1 MFTIKAYNCG
11 HTYIDNCDSV
21 EIFDST
27 SPIFDEE
34 VKLLNEGFVKL
45 TGSDEDAESPFAFIR
60 TTQGNMNGI
69 RPLFEHDTAYVLND
83 YGKTI
88 ESVRFIPTVSD

>member
-21 EIFDST
+21 EIIDKT

-34 VKLLNEGFVKL
+34 VKLIDDHFAEL
-45 TGSDEDAESPFAFIR
+45 TESDDKYAPPFAFIR
-60 TTQGNMNGI
+60 TVQGNMHGI
-69 RPLFEHDTAYVLND
+69 RPLFEQDTAYILND
-83 YGKTI
+83 QGKTI
-88 ESVRFIPTVSD
+88 ESVRFVADVSD